1 MRCCQKDVG
10 VRVSSFVLSW
20 RTERESNRSTHDSGS
35 NGVRVRVI
43 LYLDGKFDSA
53 DSGRSRIRR
62 TDAPFRGLS
71 RDSNPRH

>member
-1 MRCCQKDVG
+1 M
-10 VRVSSFVLSW
+10 FEL
-20 RTERESNRSTHDSGS
+20 NRKHTDTGIEP
-35 NGVRVRVI
+35 GTPIFDLTAPRVRVI

-62 TDAPFRGLS
+62 TDAPFRGLT